1 MDGFF
6 DIAGTRFGNSP
17 ETREVLGL
25 CRRRPCVNPARS
37 RQTLGCRSP
46 SVPLALNCW
55 GLRACRALD
64 HGKRDRTVPSIY
76 LSSDNP
82 RWTPKTEADLQ
93 AAITGGLFEESHYLD
108 LKKAPNSKGDNKEL
122 ARDLSS
128 FAVDGGT
135 LIIGVQEN
143 KESRTFE
150 LAPQPLNGLPE
161 KIEQVA
167 QTIPDP
173 PLTIL
178 TEEISAAADDGTG
191 YLVVHIPASPVAP
204 HMVDNRYFGRGDKT
218 KYQMGDAEVVALHAR
233 RRNTEADTL
242 ALLRKEMDEDPLRDV
257 GAQSHLFLVAQ
268 PTAGRRDM
276 CLPVT
281 GAPDWNM
288 RLHTLIRRVQD
299 NQRLRAALE
308 GQGFKPDL
316 SHAHQGHRRARGI
329 ALSSSGLRSDR
340 TYAADGGWRD
350 EDVIEVQLFE
360 DGGLRLFMTRLS
372 DGLKSHTSEG
382 EEEHFLFDAGA
393 VILTRHMLELTRLI
407 SDDVGYHGNWAVA
420 VGANRLRGRRRFS
433 GRSHWPTNHRYSAD
447 TYEESTGT
455 TLAELRDAP
464 GTVTRR
470 LLGPLLRSLD
480 SEELFT
486 KALTD

>member
-1 MDGFF
+1 M
-6 DIAGTRFGNSP
+6 
-17 ETREVLGL
+17 
-25 CRRRPCVNPARS
+25 
-37 RQTLGCRSP
+37 
-46 SVPLALNCW
+46 
-55 GLRACRALD
+55 
-64 HGKRDRTVPSIY
+64 
-76 LSSDNP
+76 
-82 RWTPKTEADLQ
+82 PKTEADLQ
-93 AAITGGLFEESHYLD
+93 AAVDGGLFEESHHLD

-143 KESRTFE
+143 KESRTFG

-167 QTIPDP
+167 RTIPDP
-173 PLTIL
+173 PLNIL
-178 TEEISAAADDGTG
+178 TEEIRAAADDGTG
-191 YLVVHIPASPVAP
+191 YLIVHIPASPVAP

-242 ALLRKEMDEDPLRDV
+242 ALLRTEMDEDPLRDV

-276 CLPVT
+276 CLPIT
-281 GAPDWNM
+281 GAQDWNM
-288 RLHTLIRRVQD
+288 RLHTLVSRVQK
-299 NQRLRAALE
+299 NQTLREVRANH
-308 GQGFKPDL
+308 GFSPDL
-316 SHAHQGHRRARGI
+316 SHAHQGHRRARGV
-329 ALSSSGLRSDR
+329 ALSSSSLRSDR
-340 TYAADGGWRD
+340 THVADGSWGE

-372 DGLKSHTSEG
+372 DNPNRQASEN
-382 EEEHFLFDAGA
+382 EEEQVLFDAGA
-393 VILTRHMLELTRLI
+393 VIHTRHMLELIRLV
-407 SDDVGYHGNWAVA
+407 SEDVGYHGNWVLA
-420 VGANRLRGRRRFS
+420 VGANRLRGRRRYS
-433 GRSHWPTNHRYSAD
+433 GQSYFPSNYRYSAD
-447 TYEESTGT
+447 TYEECTGA

-464 GTVTRR
+464 GAVTRR
-470 LLGPLLRSLD
+470 LLGPLLRSLG

-486 KALTD
+486 KALTDEG

>member
-1 MDGFF
+1 M
-6 DIAGTRFGNSP
+6 
-17 ETREVLGL
+17 
-25 CRRRPCVNPARS
+25 
-37 RQTLGCRSP
+37 
-46 SVPLALNCW
+46 
-55 GLRACRALD
+55 
-64 HGKRDRTVPSIY
+64 
-76 LSSDNP
+76 
-82 RWTPKTEADLQ
+82 PKTEVDLQ
-93 AAITGGLFEESHYLD
+93 DAVDGGLFEESHHLD

-143 KESRTFE
+143 KESRTFG

-167 QTIPDP
+167 RTIPDP
-173 PLTIL
+173 PLNIL
-178 TEEISAAADDGTG
+178 TEEIRAAADDGTG
-191 YLVVHIPASPVAP
+191 YLIVHIPASPVAP

-242 ALLRKEMDEDPLRDV
+242 ALLRTEMDEDPLRDV

-276 CLPVT
+276 CLPIT
-281 GAPDWNM
+281 GAQDWNM
-288 RLHTLIRRVQD
+288 RLHTLISRVQK
-299 NQRLRAALE
+299 NQTLRAALANH
-308 GQGFKPDL
+308 GFSPDL
-316 SHAHQGHRRARGI
+316 SHAHQGHRRARGV
-329 ALSSSGLRSDR
+329 ALSSSSLRSDR
-340 TYAADGGWRD
+340 THVADGSWGE

-372 DGLKSHTSEG
+372 DNLNRQASEN
-382 EEEHFLFDAGA
+382 EEEQVLFDAGA
-393 VILTRHMLELTRLI
+393 VIHTRHMLELIRLV
-407 SDDVGYHGNWAVA
+407 SEDVGYHGNWVLA
-420 VGANRLRGRRRFS
+420 VGANRLRGRRRYS
-433 GRSHWPTNHRYSAD
+433 GQSYFPSNYRYSAD
-447 TYEESTGT
+447 TYEECTGA

-470 LLGPLLRSLD
+470 LLGPLLRSLG

-486 KALTD
+486 EALTDDG